1 MHAIRSH
8 VIAISM
14 LVALGSACSMFG
26 HGGHAEPHRSA
37 NLDLNAAS
45 RKQLG
50 KLRGLSDSD
59 VDRIVAGRP
68 YAKKRELV
76 DRGILNQNK
85 FDAIHDD
92 IAVGQGHTGMSRNL
106 LN

>member
-1 MHAIRSH
+1 
-8 VIAISM
+8 M
-14 LVALGSACSMFG
+14 LAALGSACSMFD
-26 HGGHAEPHRSA
+26 HGGHAEAHRSA

-50 KLRGLSDSD
+50 ELRGLSDSD

-76 DRGILNQNK
+76 DRGILNQKK

-92 IAVGQGHTGMSRNL
+92 VEVVQGNTGAR
-106 LN
+106 